1 MSFPS
6 LPFELRLMIFEFWAA
21 GKPSIQAFD
30 VVPNRTD
37 TPGSPAKL
45 VLSSHSDASIWKP
58 ATDPSTLMT
67 LDIAAAFGAKLTSDE
82 WLLITAYESPVAS
95 EPTEFLIRRNED
107 VVYLFYDQ
115 ANYELMSR
123 PLPWHR
129 VGEQPHTTSHH
140 GPKRVALHPTDV
152 YHGIGL
158 NKPPTRPRLCPM
170 VIREQF
176 QNPITVWLDSFLKGL
191 VAAGVSDLYFLGPAS
206 YRRNAERVT
215 RPRRRR
221 GLARSKP
228 EDAFKPEIFL
238 GASGRF
244 VTHKDWHVSEAWAT
258 QQRDGILDGD
268 GRCRMEE
275 VVQPMT
281 LHRLTLEDAKE
292 ELKTGALVP
301 AWGEM

>member
-58 ATDPSTLMT
+58 ATNSSTLMT
-67 LDIAAAFGAKLTSDE
+67 LDIAAAFGARLTDGSK
-82 WLLITAYESPVAS
+82 WLLITAYESPEAS
-95 EPTEFLIRRNED
+95 KPTDFLVRHNKD
-107 VVYLFYDQ
+107 V
-115 ANYELMSR
+115 
-123 PLPWHR
+123 

-152 YHGIGL
+152 YHGIDL
-158 NKPPTRPRLCPM
+158 NKPPTQPRLCPM

-176 QNPITVWLDSFLKGL
+176 QSPITAWLDSFLKGL

-292 ELKTGALVP
+292 ELKMGELVP